1 MAEPVVLTERIGAAL
16 LVTINR
22 PERRN
27 AIDADAAEVLND
39 ALTPRSRLMTTPA

>member
-1 MAEPVVLTERIGAAL
+1 MYKPIL

-27 AIDADAAEVLND
+27 ALDPEAADALYQAFLDFDGDDEVNHPT
-39 ALTPRSRLMTTPA
+39 LTRG